1 MPARD
6 FLLEIGTEEIPASYM
21 QWVLPE
27 IGRIA
32 AAALDKARLVYG
44 GVSAMGTPRRIVL
57 SVRGL
62 EERQQDLT
70 EEYKGPAWN
79 RAFDAS
85 GNPTKAAAGFARSKG
100 VTVDDLEMRS
110 VDGVDYAFAMVRAEG
125 RPTAEVLPGLLPDII
140 GKLVFPKNMYWK
152 DSSVRFARPI
162 RWLLS
167 LWGDEVV
174 SFTYGGLESGRIT
187 RGHRFMGARS
197 VEIAEAGEYLDR
209 LYDQYVVVDP
219 DKRRE
224 MMLTR
229 IAAIEKDLQG
239 KVDLDPDL
247 VEENLFLLEFPVPF
261 FGTFDEAFLDIPE
274 EVLTTSMKVHQR
286 YFPVR
291 DAKGRLK
298 NHFVGVSNNRATN
311 MDVVRDGNERVLRAR
326 LADASFFW
334 TEDQK
339 KPLQSRVEEL
349 KTIVYQEQVG
359 TVYEKMERARNLSS
373 WLCDH
378 LGLDEEKKLAERTAY
393 LAKSDLVTH
402 MVYEFT
408 ELQGVMGREYA
419 RKNGEP
425 ERVALGI
432 YEQYLPRFAGD
443 KLPSDVVGAVVGM
456 ADRIDT
462 MVACTKAGLEP
473 TGSQDPY
480 GFRRAART
488 INEILWGL
496 ELDVDLQVFVSQAA
510 NAVGADQE
518 VVEKVLAFLRNRLQI
533 QLKEKGFS
541 HEAVSLALSAIWNRP
556 YQAMALVKVLSGV
569 QAESWFRGL
578 ITAAVRVRNILA
590 KAGDDPVGE
599 VREELLVET
608 REKDLLKT
616 VLELRPTAREARE
629 KNDWKEAVQIL
640 SRLEPVIAAF
650 FDEVLVNAKEEKV
663 RRNRLAL
670 LASCQEMFRLVGD
683 LGMLK

>member
-1 MPARD
+1 MSVKD

-27 IGRIA
+27 ISRLAGE
-32 AAALDKARLVYG
+32 ALEKARLGHG
-44 GVSAMGTPRRIVL
+44 GVSAKGTPRRTVL
-57 SVRGL
+57 FVRDL
-62 EERQQDLT
+62 EDRQQDLT

-100 VTVDDLEMRS
+100 VSVDDLQMRS
-110 VDGVDYAFAMVRAEG
+110 VDGVDYAFAMVREEG
-125 RPTAEVLPGLLPDII
+125 RPTSEVLPGLLPGII
-140 GKLVFPKNMYWK
+140 GRIVFPKNMYWK
-152 DSSVRFARPI
+152 DPSVRFARPI

-174 SFTYGGLESGRIT
+174 PFSYGGLESGRLS
-187 RGHRFMGARS
+187 RGHRFMGAKS
-197 VEIAEAGEYLDR
+197 VEVSDAPAYLDR

-239 KVDLDPDL
+239 HVELDPDL
-247 VEENLFLLEFPVPF
+247 VEENLFLVEFPVPF
-261 FGTFDEAFLDIPE
+261 FGSFDEAFLDIPE
-274 EVLTTSMKVHQR
+274 EVLTTSMKVNQR

-291 DAKGRLK
+291 DTQGRLK
-298 NHFVGVSNNRATN
+298 NYFVGVSNNRATN

-326 LADASFFW
+326 LADAAFFW
-334 TEDQK
+334 AEDQK
-339 KPLQSRVEEL
+339 KPLQARVEEL
-349 KTIVYQEQVG
+349 KSIVYQEQVG
-359 TVYEKMERARNLSS
+359 TVYEKVARARVLAG

-378 LGLDEEKKLAERTAY
+378 LGLAEEKKFADRAAFLS
-393 LAKSDLVTH
+393 KSDLVTL
-402 MVYEFT
+402 MVYEFP

-419 RKNGEP
+419 RKNGEDP
-425 ERVALGI
+425 RVALAI

-443 KLPSDVVGAVVGM
+443 ELPSDVIGALIGM

-462 MVACTKAGLEP
+462 MVSCTKAGLEP

-496 ELDVDLQVFVSQAA
+496 ELDVDLDALVRRAA
-510 NAVGADQE
+510 QEVGADAE
-518 VVEKVLAFLRNRLQI
+518 VAEKVLAFLRNRLQI

-541 HEAVSLALSAIWNRP
+541 HESVSLALSAVSNRP
-556 YQAMALVKVLSGV
+556 FQAMALVQVLSGV
-569 QAESWFRGL
+569 QEEAWFQGL

-590 KAGDDPVGE
+590 KAGDEPVGE
-599 VREELLVET
+599 VSEDLLIEP
-608 REKDLLKT
+608 REKDLLAT
-616 VLELRPTAREARE
+616 MLDLRPLARRASGD
-629 KNDWKEAVQIL
+629 NDWKEAVQIL
-640 SRLEPVIAAF
+640 SRLEPVVAAF
-650 FDEVLVNAKEEKV
+650 FDEVLVNAEDADV

-670 LASCQEMFRLVGD
+670 LDSCQEMFRLVGD

>member
-1 MPARD
+1 MSARD
-6 FLLEIGTEEIPASYM
+6 FLLEIGTEEIPAGYM

-27 IGRIA
+27 IRRVA
-32 AAALDKARLVYG
+32 EEALDRARLSHG
-44 GVSAMGTPRRIVL
+44 GVSSMGTPRRIVL
-57 SVRGL
+57 SVRDL
-62 EERQQDLT
+62 EEHQNDLT
-70 EEYKGPAWN
+70 EEFKGPAWN
-79 RAFDAS
+79 RAFDSS

-100 VTVDDLEMRS
+100 VTVDDLQMRS
-110 VDGVDYAFAMVRAEG
+110 VEGVEYAFAVVRAEG
-125 RPTAEVLPGLLPDII
+125 RPTTEVLPELLPDII

-152 DSSVRFARPI
+152 DTSIRFARPI

-174 SFTYGGLESGRIT
+174 PFSYGHLESGRTT

-197 VEIAEAGEYLDR
+197 LEISNASEYLDR
-209 LYDQYVVVDP
+209 LYDQYVIVDP

-224 MMLTR
+224 MMLCR
-229 IAAIEKDLQG
+229 IASIEKDLQG
-239 KVDLDPDL
+239 KVELDPDL
-247 VEENLFLLEFPVPF
+247 VEENLFLVEFPVPF
-261 FGTFDEAFLDIPE
+261 FGSFEEAFLDIPD

-291 DAKGRLK
+291 DSQGNLK
-298 NHFVGVSNNRATN
+298 NFFVGVSNNRATN

-326 LADASFFW
+326 LADAAFFW

-339 KPLQSRVEEL
+339 KPLQSRVDEL
-349 KTIVYQEQVG
+349 KSIVYQEQVG
-359 TVYEKMERARNLSS
+359 TVYEKMERARELAS

-378 LGLDEEKKLAERTAY
+378 LELAEEKKFADRAAFLY
-393 LAKSDLVTH
+393 KSDLVTN
-402 MVYEFT
+402 MVYEFP

-419 RKNGEP
+419 KKNGEP
-425 ERVALGI
+425 DRVALAI

-443 KLPSDVVGAVVGM
+443 ELPSDVIGAIVGM

-496 ELDVDLQVFVSQAA
+496 ELDVDLEALVRQAA
-510 NAVGADQE
+510 SGVGAGED
-518 VVEKVLAFLRNRLQI
+518 VVDKVVTFLKNRLQI

-541 HEAVSLALSAIWNRP
+541 HESVSLALSAIWNRP
-556 YQAMALVKVLSGV
+556 FQAMALVQVLSGV
-569 QAESWFRGL
+569 QEESWFQGL

-590 KAGDDPVGE
+590 KA
-599 VREELLVET
+599 EELPQEGIKVELMVQPEEKALLET
-608 REKDLLKT
+608 VKDLGP
-616 VLELRPTAREARE
+616 VARDARDR
-629 KNDWKEAVQIL
+629 NDWKEAVQIL
-640 SRLEPVIAAF
+640 SRLEPVIASF
-650 FDEVLVNAKEEKV
+650 FDEVLVNAEEEDI
-663 RRNRLAL
+663 RQNRLAL